1 MTLRELRSRL
11 AAFRR
16 PNLTRAIAHVA
27 GAFVVYAILFA
38 IAIGDG
44 PLALRIV
51 ASLFAGLFA
60 GNLFMIGHDACHGSY
75 TRRGRLDR
83 VLGRIAF
90 LPSYHPYSLWEL
102 SHNKTHHIYTN
113 LRGRDFV
120 WTPASKAEYDGWSPA
135 RRLCYRAYRTPL
147 GLALYYPFEIWWPR
161 HAWPREELI
170 DRPQLRYLLDRL
182 LVLAFFALQV
192 AAIAIVGGRCAVL
205 LGLVVPWLVFGWL
218 IGFVIYFNHTH
229 PAVTWFDDAEA
240 WTPLRGTIEG
250 TTRLKFPA
258 WSGPAASAIMNHV
271 AHHVDPRI
279 ALVALEAAQD
289 RIEEL
294 LPDQIIVQ
302 EWSVSALLD
311 ILRRCK
317 LYDFDA
323 RCWTDYA
330 GCPTTN
336 FVRPSR
342 PQTLSST

>member
-1 MTLRELRSRL
+1 VTLRELRARL

-16 PNLTRAIAHVA
+16 PSLARAIAHVT
-27 GAFVVYAILFA
+27 GAMLAYAILFR
-38 IAIGDG
+38 IAIGGG
-44 PLALRIV
+44 PLALRV
-51 ASLFAGLFA
+51 AASLLAGLFA

-75 TRRGRLDR
+75 TRRPRLDR

-90 LPSYHPYSLWEL
+90 LPSYHPHSLWEL

-120 WTPASKAEYDGWSPA
+120 WTPASKAEYDGWSPL
-135 RRLCYRAYRTPL
+135 RRFWYRAYRTPL
-147 GLALYYPFEIWWPR
+147 GIALYYPFEIWWPR
-161 HAWPREELI
+161 HAWPRRELI
-170 DRPQLRYLLDRL
+170 DRPQARYLLDRL
-182 LVLAFFALQV
+182 LVLAFFAGQV
-192 AAIAIVGGRCAVL
+192 AVIAVAGAPSAVL

-229 PAVTWFDDAEA
+229 PDVTWFADPGT
-240 WTPLRGTIEG
+240 WTPFRGIVEG
-250 TTRLKFPA
+250 TTRLVFPA
-258 WSGPAASAIMNHV
+258 WSAPVASAIMNHV

-294 LPDQIIVQ
+294 LPGRIIVQ
-302 EWSVSALLD
+302 PWSIAALLD

-330 GCPTTN
+330 GCPTTL
-336 FVRPSR
+336 VASAGLAEP
-342 PQTLSST
+342 TD